1 MLSKEA
7 KEKINKIKEI
17 KSKNHIKNEVIY
29 NTFHNIFKKQ
39 PRPFSTSAG
48 KDWNVND
55 QIFYSRLRNKNAQI
69 YKNKDKNNERIL
81 SLYSDYTCYNPY
93 VTMMMTNGA
102 SVTAYNHK
110 KYIQTESA
118 IPKIDIDN
126 IKNRKKG
133 KKVKKYFG
141 IDGDTPLYDSDRTTH
156 RMGRT
161 TLTDLYS
168 TTSLGM
174 KTLTNFPSKLTQNNF
189 YNKNIDLLNI
199 TNVSE
204 SDRKLAGDLFLDSF
218 RTKNQRFFSKENRR
232 TFYDDYNI
240 IRKLTVEEEN
250 KIDKIMNQNQKNNM
264 NFHPIFRDINSID
277 KTGINTRIVDREFKD
292 PYNSLKKLK
301 INNQMINV
309 IEKINLDFQFQKFQK
324 EYDNI
329 CELNMQKNRMPNVRV
344 ITKKK
349 LKTFQDFKAQKYL
362 KIFEI
367 SEQQQEQKTKKKKL
381 KHKKEND
388 KINTLFEKPQNRFT
402 RNDTLQDL
410 KIKVD
415 YACFIFHP
423 ELRTMHSVCFNDE
436 KGIIYIHGGLGGRKL
451 ADLWAFMLIPGKI
464 GWHKVYDP
472 KDSSDFDNEPCP
484 RFGHTMHY
492 YGDKLYLIGGEFKDW
507 SENRVHEGIM
517 CIYDTIRNNW
527 DMMKDKYDFS
537 SYQRKKAEKAAI
549 NKEILSYQDI
559 TNAMKN
565 YSLNNNT
572 NNNKNNEIFKINN
585 ENIDITD
592 NTNNK
597 EIKIE
602 KEETKKNNKK
612 MKLINYKIKS
622 IKGLHRDI
630 KNKSKSLLSKK
641 INIINNNNKKNN
653 NNILLLNNTTNNKIA
668 RKNIKKETEKFNIN
682 VNVNTNIEKEKQEKE
697 TQEENSFPCLRR
709 NHISLL
715 IGTNIFIYGGI
726 SQSKT
731 SLNDCWIYDLI
742 KNKWSVL
749 EFTGRYPPPLYG
761 HCACLALESSQLLGD
776 SLGVYHKPVSSRKTL
791 PLLKSDGVF
800 FFGGYNDAKVPTNL
814 FFRMIIGIKPVI
826 FEIPEVNGKPPS
838 PRIEAT
844 MNFYSGNNMIII
856 HGGRNDMKNELYND
870 IVLLDMET
878 MNWVHPTFLNEPPL
892 QRSEHKSIV
901 ISSKLFIFG
910 GTNGENMINFDFTI
924 FDIDFFNQDN
934 ESFM

>member
-277 KTGINTRIVDREFKD
+277 KTGINTRIVDR
-292 PYNSLKKLK
+292 
-301 INNQMINV
+301 
-309 IEKINLDFQFQKFQK
+309 
-324 EYDNI
+324 
-329 CELNMQKNRMPNVRV
+329 
-344 ITKKK
+344 
-349 LKTFQDFKAQKYL
+349 
-362 KIFEI
+362 
-367 SEQQQEQKTKKKKL
+367 
-381 KHKKEND
+381 
-388 KINTLFEKPQNRFT
+388 
-402 RNDTLQDL
+402 
-410 KIKVD
+410 
-415 YACFIFHP
+415 
-423 ELRTMHSVCFNDE
+423 
-436 KGIIYIHGGLGGRKL
+436 
-451 ADLWAFMLIPGKI
+451 
-464 GWHKVYDP
+464 
-472 KDSSDFDNEPCP
+472 
-484 RFGHTMHY
+484 
-492 YGDKLYLIGGEFKDW
+492 
-507 SENRVHEGIM
+507 
-517 CIYDTIRNNW
+517 
-527 DMMKDKYDFS
+527 
-537 SYQRKKAEKAAI
+537 
-549 NKEILSYQDI
+549 
-559 TNAMKN
+559 
-565 YSLNNNT
+565 
-572 NNNKNNEIFKINN
+572 
-585 ENIDITD
+585 
-592 NTNNK
+592 
-597 EIKIE
+597 
-602 KEETKKNNKK
+602 
-612 MKLINYKIKS
+612 
-622 IKGLHRDI
+622 
-630 KNKSKSLLSKK
+630 
-641 INIINNNNKKNN
+641 
-653 NNILLLNNTTNNKIA
+653 
-668 RKNIKKETEKFNIN
+668 
-682 VNVNTNIEKEKQEKE
+682 
-697 TQEENSFPCLRR
+697 
-709 NHISLL
+709 
-715 IGTNIFIYGGI
+715 
-726 SQSKT
+726 
-731 SLNDCWIYDLI
+731 
-742 KNKWSVL
+742 
-749 EFTGRYPPPLYG
+749 
-761 HCACLALESSQLLGD
+761 
-776 SLGVYHKPVSSRKTL
+776 
-791 PLLKSDGVF
+791 
-800 FFGGYNDAKVPTNL
+800 
-814 FFRMIIGIKPVI
+814 
-826 FEIPEVNGKPPS
+826 
-838 PRIEAT
+838 
-844 MNFYSGNNMIII
+844 
-856 HGGRNDMKNELYND
+856 
-870 IVLLDMET
+870 
-878 MNWVHPTFLNEPPL
+878 
-892 QRSEHKSIV
+892 
-901 ISSKLFIFG
+901 
-910 GTNGENMINFDFTI
+910 
-924 FDIDFFNQDN
+924 
-934 ESFM
+934 